1 MRSVANLGRAKL
13 SASACMALLCVLLL
27 VAGANAS
34 AASERR
40 VRFGREQ
47 TKARVSGR
55 LKGIND
61 SLIFVARA
69 RGGQRMR
76 VTIVRSSGPV
86 HCAVTSPSGE
96 DEGQPGTGTIFD
108 EALKQ
113 TGLYRIRVTESQMG
127 EQWRGSVLLEIEI
140 K

>member
-1 MRSVANLGRAKL
+1 MRVRKFIV
-13 SASACMALLCVLLL
+13 LCLLL
-27 VAGANAS
+27 LASLVATADAS

-40 VRFGREQ
+40 VRFGRGQ

-61 SLIFVARA
+61 SVVFVARA
-69 RGGQRMR
+69 RSGQRMR
-76 VTIVRSSGPV
+76 VSIVRSSGPV
-86 HCAVTSPSGE
+86 RCTVTSPSGN
-96 DEGQPGTGTIFD
+96 DDGQPGTGTIFD
-108 EALKQ
+108 EVLTQ